1 MATENKDELKIN
13 VFIADE
19 KFQICIPRDE
29 SQSDEEHIIR
39 SSVDEINGAIRELK
53 KDNPRTTTTRALAA
67 VALQLAQ
74 DYEKDI
80 RQYGDALK
88 DKINTLHSEI
98 IDELS
103 IIKEEKKEN

>member
-1 MATENKDELKIN
+1 
-13 VFIADE
+13 
-19 KFQICIPRDE
+19 
-29 SQSDEEHIIR
+29 
-39 SSVDEINGAIRELK
+39 
-53 KDNPRTTTTRALAA
+53 LAA